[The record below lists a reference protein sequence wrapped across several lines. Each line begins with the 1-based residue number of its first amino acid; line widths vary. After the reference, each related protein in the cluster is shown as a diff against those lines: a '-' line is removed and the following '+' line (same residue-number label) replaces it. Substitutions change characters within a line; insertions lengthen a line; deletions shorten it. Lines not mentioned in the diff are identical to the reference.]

1 MERWNYDN
9 VVDDMNAA
17 EEETC
22 NNCQLEQC
30 LLKSTSNWCPAI
42 DLGMRMYEYAKMR
55 ERGEFDAIL

>member
-9 VVDDMNAA
+9 VVDDINAA

-22 NNCQLEQC
+22 NNCQLEHC
-30 LLKSTSNWCPAI
+30 LTESDWCPAI
-42 DLGMRMYEYAKMR
+42 DLRMRMYEYAKRR